1 MHFESIRAFE
11 DYNGCIG
18 RLLTLKEFLRH
29 EVTLFVV
36 DDKHRTSYLD
46 GIRRWNENR
55 SILMNVCMEV
65 QMHFEAQTV
74 L

>member
-1 MHFESIRAFE
+1 M
-11 DYNGCIG
+11 
-18 RLLTLKEFLRH
+18 LKEFLRH